1 MTFAEYDAYQEISD
15 ALEYGELDAFIADW
29 SILSGFRGTGRTI
42 LEETFSTQEYGV
54 FTKKNSP
61 LADRID
67 EAVKNRLADGTI
79 DSLKMKWRN

>member
-1 MTFAEYDAYQEISD
+1 M
-15 ALEYGELDAFIADW
+15 
-29 SILSGFRGTGRTI
+29 
-42 LEETFSTQEYGV
+42 
-54 FTKKNSP
+54 KNSP